1 MQDPNSSVSIL
12 YVHNYEQQQNVWP
25 QQVTTSKKCPGSND
39 TNASHCYIITLYVH
53 FLSFVKVFLSFSE
66 RVRE

>member
-1 MQDPNSSVSIL
+1 MPTIVLNIL

-25 QQVTTSKKCPGSND
+25 EHSKWYDYLREVSRIQRYEPSR
-39 TNASHCYIITLYVH
+39 YIITLYVH
-53 FLSFVKVFLSFSE
+53 FLSFVKIFLSFSE